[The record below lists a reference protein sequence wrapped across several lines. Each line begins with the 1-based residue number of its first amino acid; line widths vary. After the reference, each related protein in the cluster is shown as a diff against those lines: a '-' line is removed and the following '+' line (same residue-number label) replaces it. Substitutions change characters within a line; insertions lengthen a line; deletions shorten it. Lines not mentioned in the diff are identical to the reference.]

1 MYIYFFAI
9 FLKSGQGG
17 TRAVLGTMADTDI
30 SVPIQAP
37 PEQTMKKKFNFWTA
51 LGIALCCSGAWEGWV
66 ASMAQ
71 GIVAGGSVGLFWG
84 WIFVSIGITF
94 MACALAELVSMWPS
108 AGGQYVWAA
117 ELAPKKYKAFISWY
131 VAWLSIAGLWLGAVS
146 CSMGVAV
153 QTQSYVAI
161 TRSYDM
167 KRWHAFLINV
177 LVIVMWVVV
186 NIFYVRAMH
195 WMNESILYIHVVGY
209 FVVIITLAVCTD
221 NKHDAK
227 YVFTNFE
234 NNSGWEQDGVAWCVS
249 LLPALYAFF
258 SLDTAAHYSEEIT
271 NADVAVPRAMYLQA
285 VINSLMTIP
294 FVITVLFCIGDPI
307 DVLFNSQIGFTSP
320 FTQIVLKSTGSPAA
334 AIILNAISTYIAF
347 AAGLD
352 LWGATARAMW
362 SLARDG
368 GLPQLFSR
376 IHPKYDVPIPAILV
390 TLPPS
395 LIIIMLYIF
404 NSTAFYVR
412 TLASY
417 HIISQL
423 DWRNKLTDWNLSLA
437 GNHGRCSCGLP
448 AVVRDSNRP
457 PPLPRA
463 QKVQP
468 LPRSVVNGTIR
479 GGMRHSGLDLWLFH
493 DHRHVL
499 PHISAGDGIYHELR
513 RRHHWCYRHLRHG
526 ALFRLRTGS
535 LCRTSHCFGCS
546 AGGEQRG
553 P

>member
-1 MYIYFFAI
+1 
-9 FLKSGQGG
+9 
-17 TRAVLGTMADTDI
+17 MADTDI

-117 ELAPKKYKAFISWY
+117 ELAPKKYKAFI
-131 VAWLSIAGLWLGAVS
+131 
-146 CSMGVAV
+146 
-153 QTQSYVAI
+153 
-161 TRSYDM
+161 
-167 KRWHAFLINV
+167 INV

-404 NSTAFYVR
+404 NSTAFYGIMAGV
-412 TLASY
+412 LVAFQLSY
-417 HIISQL
+417 VIPIALH
-423 DWRNKLTDWNLSLA
+423 
-437 GNHGRCSCGLP
+437 
-448 AVVRDSNRP
+448 
-457 PPLPRA
+457 
-463 QKVQP
+463 
-468 LPRSVVNGTIR
+468 
-479 GGMRHSGLDLWLFH
+479 LFH
-493 DHRHVL
+493 
-499 PHISAGDGIYHELR
+499 AR
-513 RRHHWCYRHLRHG
+513 RKSSLSPGRWSMGRFGVVCDIV
-526 ALFRLRTGS
+526 ALT
-535 LCRTSHCFGCS
+535 FGCFMIIVMS
-546 AGGEQRG
+546 FPTYQPVTASTMNYAVAIIGAIVIFATVLYFAYARGRYAGPATVLDAVRVVSNAALDIAVESDDTSTKLKVE
-553 P
+553 PKMA

>member
-1 MYIYFFAI
+1 
-9 FLKSGQGG
+9 
-17 TRAVLGTMADTDI
+17 MADTDI

-404 NSTAFYVR
+404 NSTAFYGIMAGV
-412 TLASY
+412 LVAFQLSY
-417 HIISQL
+417 VIPIALH
-423 DWRNKLTDWNLSLA
+423 
-437 GNHGRCSCGLP
+437 
-448 AVVRDSNRP
+448 
-457 PPLPRA
+457 
-463 QKVQP
+463 
-468 LPRSVVNGTIR
+468 
-479 GGMRHSGLDLWLFH
+479 LFH
-493 DHRHVL
+493 
-499 PHISAGDGIYHELR
+499 AR
-513 RRHHWCYRHLRHG
+513 RKSSLSPGRWSMGRFGVVCDIV
-526 ALFRLRTGS
+526 ALT
-535 LCRTSHCFGCS
+535 FGCFMIIVMS
-546 AGGEQRG
+546 FPTYQPVTASTMNYAVAIIGAIVIFATVLYFAYARGRYAGPATVLDAVRVVSNAALDIAVESDDTSTKLKVE
-553 P
+553 PKMA